1 MEGRFVTL
9 FNALPAAGFR
19 SPFTKYLVYYDGP
32 VAEADLCGQ
41 GASDATGFG
50 LAAMYV
56 QACSGAPVSVVAAHE
71 LLHTLG
77 AVPRGA
83 PNRCPDP
90 NGAHT
95 CDSMA
100 DLMHPFLDTSPLDA
114 KLLDPGRDDYYGHSG
129 TFTDSQDSPW
139 LVQLDRQQPFTTTIS
154 GSRWSDGRRARP
166 RLRADLHD
174 HVERVDASHPE
185 SCSPSRVEARS
196 LGRRVHRRLDLRC
209 HGRPPASRCRR
220 SSLLSVFRLSVA
232 VSGRGAVRS
241 SRAGITCR
249 PRCSAAFPSFAPVGL
264 DRDAGEGLAV
274 PLLERRVPRNET
286 HVHGPDDCCDERSS
300 CLFTRVVPRLTSSR
314 RSGSVLR
321 VEAKHDVLVVGAGC
335 AGMRAAIEAFDAGAD
350 VAMIS
355 KIHPVRSHSGA
366 AEGGIN
372 AALGNA
378 SEDDP
383 EKHAFD
389 TVKGSDYLGDQ
400 DAIEILCQE
409 APDDV
414 YQLEHWGAVF
424 SRTPDGRIAQRP
436 FGAAGEP
443 RTAYAADI
451 TGHVLIHVLYEQVM
465 KRDIKTYEE
474 FFAWKLVIDEDRCQG
489 VISWDLLDGGLKS
502 IGAKTVI
509 LATGGAGRLYTGTTN
524 AYACTGDGM
533 TMALRAGVALK
544 DMEMMQFHPTTLA
557 PTGVLITEGCRGEG
571 AYLLNAQSERF
582 LIRYAPNAMELA
594 SRDVISRAEQ
604 TEIDEGRGIDGNV
617 MLDLRHLGA
626 ERILERLHGTRELS
640 MTFAGVDPIFEPI
653 PVRPGAHYHMGGVD
667 TDVWGRT
674 SLEGLYAAGEVA
686 CVSVHGANRLGG
698 NALMETIT
706 YGKRAGAHA
715 ADWALSNTTIT
726 VPPSVEE
733 DAERELKTLLDRT
746 DGERPWQI
754 RDELAET
761 MHVNFGVFRRE
772 EQMLAQ
778 GDLVQKLRER
788 YERVVVEDKGDVFN
802 TDLTQALELGF
813 LLELAECMIVSGLAR
828 KESRGAHARPY
839 DYPDRDDESYL
850 KHTLVTWED
859 DAPKLDWKPV
869 TMTKWEPEERKY

>member
-1 MEGRFVTL
+1 
-9 FNALPAAGFR
+9 
-19 SPFTKYLVYYDGP
+19 
-32 VAEADLCGQ
+32 VA
-41 GASDATGFG
+41 ST
-50 LAAMYV
+50 V
-56 QACSGAPVSVVAAHE
+56 
-71 LLHTLG
+71 LG
-77 AVPRGA
+77 S
-83 PNRCPDP
+83 
-90 NGAHT
+90 T
-95 CDSMA
+95 E
-100 DLMHPFLDTSPLDA
+100 
-114 KLLDPGRDDYYGHSG
+114 
-129 TFTDSQDSPW
+129 
-139 LVQLDRQQPFTTTIS
+139 
-154 GSRWSDGRRARP
+154 DGRIDQVASF
-166 RLRADLHD
+166 A
-174 HVERVDASHPE
+174 VDA
-185 SCSPSRVEARS
+185 V
-196 LGRRVHRRLDLRC
+196 
-209 HGRPPASRCRR
+209 
-220 SSLLSVFRLSVA
+220 
-232 VSGRGAVRS
+232 
-241 SRAGITCR
+241 
-249 PRCSAAFPSFAPVGL
+249 
-264 DRDAGEGLAV
+264 
-274 PLLERRVPRNET
+274 
-286 HVHGPDDCCDERSS
+286 
-300 CLFTRVVPRLTSSR
+300 
-314 RSGSVLR
+314 
-321 VEAKHDVLVVGAGC
+321 HDVVVVGAGC
-335 AGMRAAIEAFDAGAD
+335 AGMRAAIEAFDAGAN
-350 VAMIS
+350 VAMLS

-383 EKHAFD
+383 EKHAYD

-465 KRDIKTYEE
+465 KRDIPTYEE
-474 FFAWKLVIDEDRCQG
+474 YFAWKLVVDDGRCQG
-489 VISWDLLDGGLKS
+489 VIAWDLLRGGLTA

-533 TMALRAGVALK
+533 ALALRAGVALK

-571 AYLLNAQSERF
+571 AYLLNAQAERF
-582 LIRYAPNAMELA
+582 LVHYAPNAMELA

-604 TEIDEGRGIDGNV
+604 TEIDAGRGLDGNV
-617 MLDLRHLGA
+617 LLDLRHLGA
-626 ERILERLHGTRELS
+626 EKILERLHGTRELS
-640 MTFAGVDPIFEPI
+640 MTFAGVDPIYEPI

-667 TDVWGRT
+667 TDVWGLT
-674 SLEGLYAAGEVA
+674 ALEGLYAAGEVA

-706 YGKRAGAHA
+706 YGKRVGRHA
-715 ADWALSNTTIT
+715 SEWALTHTTVE
-726 VPPSVEE
+726 VPASAET

-746 DGERPWQI
+746 DGERPWSI

-772 EQMLAQ
+772 EQMLEQ
-778 GDLVQKLRER
+778 GRIVQALSER

-802 TDLTQALELGF
+802 SDLTQALELGF
-813 LLELAECMIVSGLAR
+813 LLELAECMVVSGLAR

-839 DYPDRDDESYL
+839 DYPDRDDENYL
-850 KHTLVTWED
+850 RHTLVTWKD
-859 DAPKLDWKPV
+859 GAPDLDWKPV
-869 TMTKWEPEERKY
+869 TMTKWQPEERKY